1 MREENDMFLFRP
13 TDVFILSLSAFII
26 DSGLKSGAVQTRDTE

>member
-13 TDVFILSLSAFII
+13 IDFFSLSLSAFIVN
-26 DSGLKSGAVQTRDTE
+26 SELKAGAVLTGDSE